1 MKISKEIENIED
13 GAFKNIKYLYKVNFE
28 DNPYYSATNN
38 LILKKL
44 EGRQRVIIGYYN
56 EYWNSMFNEQYL
68 DGIEIVD
75 IAPHSFSNIY
85 SIEDIESVKD
95 ENEKPI
101 LDENGNIIYKK
112 VPEGF
117 SLYIPSSLTSISDR
131 AFENCK
137 AYRFNKET
145 KEEVEIQLGTY
156 FFRTLKEVK
165 DYAFANSSITLLK
178 YETRIEDNVI
188 LPFGE
193 GVESF
198 GQGAFLN
205 TNFVNITIPKSLK
218 TIGVDCFKGCNE
230 LKNIY
235 YEGTEEEF
243 ENIEIASGNEMFT
256 NAKVYYFS
264 TEYKENG
271 WYYYGGKD
279 HKSIP
284 KPILYAK
291 V

>member
-1 MKISKEIENIED
+1 MN
-13 GAFKNIKYLYKVNFE
+13 
-28 DNPYYSATNN
+28 
-38 LILKKL
+38 
-44 EGRQRVIIGYYN
+44 
-56 EYWNSMFNEQYL
+56 
-68 DGIEIVD
+68 
-75 IAPHSFSNIY
+75 
-85 SIEDIESVKD
+85 
-95 ENEKPI
+95 
-101 LDENGNIIYKK
+101 
-112 VPEGF
+112 
-117 SLYIPSSLTSISDR
+117 
-131 AFENCK
+131 
-137 AYRFNKET
+137 
-145 KEEVEIQLGTY
+145 
-156 FFRTLKEVK
+156 
-165 DYAFANSSITLLK
+165 
-178 YETRIEDNVI
+178 
-188 LPFGE
+188 
-193 GVESF
+193 
-198 GQGAFLN
+198 N